1 MFYTVT
7 LNPALD
13 YISQVDDFG
22 IGKIN
27 RTKTEKI
34 LPGGKGLNVSMV
46 LKNLGID
53 SVAIGFIAGFT
64 GDELRKQMEQKGV
77 KTEFIKVQNG
87 ITRINVK
94 ISSNQ
99 ETALNGIGPDTDEKD
114 IEELLQKIN
123 EITSD
128 DLVILSGNIPK
139 SIPKNIYPIICDILE
154 KNNVTFVVDATR
166 ELLIDVLKYKPF
178 LIKPNKEELEE
189 TFKVKITTKDELVTY
204 AKKLQDMGAQNVLIS
219 LGGDGAIL
227 LNKEGKVYYSK
238 APKGKVINTVGAGDS
253 MVAGFLAGYKKT
265 KDYEQAFK
273 MGIATGSASAFSM
286 DLATAKA
293 QAIKASKDFAR
304 SKELVAKDYI
314 AKSTYDDT
322 LAQRDVAN
330 ANVKAATAALND
342 ARRNYNYTRITSPID
357 GRIGML
363 NVTQGNYVSTQSGAL
378 ARVVSTNPIYVTY
391 NVDSKQFANLRDS
404 EIIPKNKGEQ
414 PISVEVTLPDGTKY
428 EHKGVEDFWDN
439 QISQTT
445 GTITLRAT
453 FANPDNRLIPGD
465 FVKVKVYS
473 NKIQK
478 KVVIP
483 QDYVLQD
490 STGRYV
496 YVVDKDS
503 VARKKYVKISNEY
516 QKFWVVTDGLNVGDE
531 FIGEGLVKVIADKPV
546 VVLKDDELIKLK
558 DKK

>member
-99 ETALNGIGPDTDEKD
+99 ETALNGIGPDIDEKN

-286 DLATAKA
+286 DLATAK
-293 QAIKASKDFAR
+293 
-304 SKELVAKDYI
+304 E
-314 AKSTYDDT
+314 
-322 LAQRDVAN
+322 
-330 ANVKAATAALND
+330 
-342 ARRNYNYTRITSPID
+342 
-357 GRIGML
+357 
-363 NVTQGNYVSTQSGAL
+363 
-378 ARVVSTNPIYVTY
+378 
-391 NVDSKQFANLRDS
+391 
-404 EIIPKNKGEQ
+404 
-414 PISVEVTLPDGTKY
+414 
-428 EHKGVEDFWDN
+428 VED
-439 QISQTT
+439 
-445 GTITLRAT
+445 L
-453 FANPDNRLIPGD
+453 
-465 FVKVKVYS
+465 
-473 NKIQK
+473 
-478 KVVIP
+478 
-483 QDYVLQD
+483 
-490 STGRYV
+490 
-496 YVVDKDS
+496 
-503 VARKKYVKISNEY
+503 
-516 QKFWVVTDGLNVGDE
+516 
-531 FIGEGLVKVIADKPV
+531 
-546 VVLKDDELIKLK
+546 LKDIK
-558 DKK
+558 